1 MDGASQ
7 FSESD
12 ATQCNHCD
20 AVGPGSSQQIEQRI
34 TATVADIIR
43 CVRGECDALRLCGFE
58 QSLWSKIA
66 LLYRLFVALFLAVRH
81 ERLDVQPHL
90 ADERYR
96 LKDRFAPR
104 TIKTFCGLVAYGR
117 AYLLDERTGHGWF
130 PLDALLGITQD
141 GFSLRV
147 IGLATRLATRVS
159 YQAAV
164 LLFKAF
170 VGWAPSP
177 EAIECLALGLGRRA
191 GSYMEQ
197 CPAPEEEGEVLVI
210 EIDGKAIP
218 TATAQEL
225 AKRRGPRQRHEK
237 GCLCGCQRHRGQ
249 RKRRGKKRKRRRKG
263 DKSKNGR
270 SATLVVMYTLKR
282 GPDGLLHGPLN
293 KKVWA
298 LHGPRRRAF
307 EWARAQATKRGFP
320 PDTKKTVQIVVDGE
334 KCLEQRLRELFPNAI
349 FTLDLRHAQERLWKA
364 GRQFYAEG
372 SAELAG
378 WVEPLNTLLLAG
390 QIEELLARLRELH
403 ARIPRHGPNTKRKRD
418 TIAKQIAYLEPR
430 AELMRYDKYR
440 QQDLVLASGAVEGAA
455 RYVVGERF
463 DCAGMRW
470 ICERSEPLLHLR
482 CIELNGDWDNFL
494 DWVDE
499 QTFQEL
505 QRTQRVQIRTQQP
518 SQLGKAA

>member
-7 FSESD
+7 LSHVD
-12 ATQCNHCD
+12 AGQCNLCD
-20 AVGPGSSQQIEQRI
+20 AVGPGASHEIELRI
-34 TATVADIIR
+34 GDAVAQTMR
-43 CVRGECDALRLCGFE
+43 WVCGECDELRLGGFE

-66 LLYRLFVALFLAVRH
+66 RLYRLFVALFLALRH

-90 ADERYR
+90 AGGRYR
-96 LKDRFAPR
+96 LKDRFAQR

-117 AYLLDERTGHGWF
+117 AYLLDERRGHGWF
-130 PLDALLGITQD
+130 PLDAVLGITQD

-147 IGLATRLATRVS
+147 IGLVTRLATRVS
-159 YQAAV
+159 YRAAA
-164 LLFKAF
+164 LFFKAF
-170 VGWAPSP
+170 VGWAPST
-177 EAIECLALGLGRRA
+177 EAIEQLALGLGRRA

-197 CPAPEEEGEVLVI
+197 CQAPDEEGEVLVI

-218 TATAQEL
+218 TARAEEL
-225 AKRRGPRQRHEK
+225 AKRRGPRQRHVK
-237 GCLCGCQRHRGQ
+237 GCPCGCQRHRGQ

-270 SATLVVMYTLKR
+270 SATLVVMYTLRR
-282 GPDGLLHGPLN
+282 GADGLLHGPRN

-298 LHGPRRRAF
+298 LHGPRQRAM

-320 PDTKKTVQIVVDGE
+320 PDTTKTVQIVVDGE
-334 KCLEQRLRELFPNAI
+334 KCLAQRLRKLFPHAI
-349 FTLDLRHAQERLWKA
+349 FTLDVRHVQERLWKV
-364 GRQFYAEG
+364 GRQFHAEG
-372 SAELAG
+372 SEELAR

-390 QIEELLARLRELH
+390 RVEELLARLRELYEQV
-403 ARIPRHGPNTKRKRD
+403 PRHGPNTKSKRE

-430 AELMRYDKYR
+430 AEMMRYDQYR

-482 CIELNGDWDNFL
+482 CIELNGDWDDFL
-494 DWVDE
+494 QWTGE
-499 QTFQEL
+499 QLCQEL
-505 QRTQRVQIRTQQP
+505 QLTQRVQVRTNQP
-518 SQLGKAA
+518 PKLAKAA